1 MNPPSVTIHD
11 GKKFMWDGVVYGAR
25 EEADKV
31 GQAYRADAF
40 EVQLVEHEG
49 KYLLYTRRAVK
60 QAVTQ

>member
-1 MNPPSVTIHD
+1 MDPPLVTILD
-11 GKKFMWDGVVYGAR
+11 GKKFMWDGGAYGAR
-25 EEADKV
+25 EDAEKV

-60 QAVTQ
+60 QAMTQ

>member
-1 MNPPSVTIHD
+1 MNPPSVTILD
-11 GKKFMWDGVVYGAR
+11 GKKFMWNGGVYDAR
-25 EEADKV
+25 EDAAKV

-60 QAVTQ
+60 QSVTQ